1 VGRFEKEI
9 LQINDFRKRMSVTWG
24 GDIEKLMEADE
35 RLNATIQIILTDVAL
50 EISNNAKENAPY
62 LT

>member
-1 VGRFEKEI
+1 
-9 LQINDFRKRMSVTWG
+9 MSVTWG
-24 GDIEKLMEADE
+24 GDIEKLMEVDE